1 MTSPSHKAKI
11 EAKEFWV
18 EKFNGFKNPT
28 YYAWAEKPEKLSM
41 IKIKIDDGDPIAA
54 SEYFHVIEHKA
65 YASALDDI
73 RLLVGALEDL
83 QYNIEKLNIDVG
95 DGPLE
100 RAIIAR
106 RAIQEKYPEMKK

>member
-1 MTSPSHKAKI
+1 MNELQKAKI

-73 RLLVGALEDL
+73 RMLEAAIRKSIAYADDYADSGISAPIREAL
-83 QYNIEKLNIDVG
+83 KSVT
-95 DGPLE
+95 
-100 RAIIAR
+100 
-106 RAIQEKYPEMKK
+106 EKYPEIKEKA